1 MNGLISFSLRN
12 PRAITVLMLTIVIA
26 GAVALALI
34 PADILPVYR
43 SPAVQVLT
51 FYNGMPAASV
61 EADITSR
68 MERWTGQAAGTRRQ
82 ESRSII
88 GASIIR
94 NYYSDDTDPSS
105 ALTQVNSLSTAA
117 IPNLPPG
124 TLPPVILPF
133 DPTSATPVALVA
145 LNSRTQGESALYD
158 CGRYEVRNFIMASPG
173 ANAPVVYG
181 GKLRTILAYLD
192 RERMQARGLSPVDV
206 MEALDK
212 FNIFL
217 PAGDAKFG
225 WQDYALDSNSM
236 YELVD
241 RMGEIPIK
249 TDRAGKVVYLRD
261 VARPK
266 DTSLVQTNV
275 VRVDGRRQV
284 YIPVYRQ
291 QGASTLS
298 VVGNLR
304 DNLPDMQARLNTP
317 DVELKLV
324 MDQSVYVRSAIES
337 LAEEGV
343 LGAVLCSLVILVF
356 LGEWRMTAIAVMTIP
371 VAVLGAI
378 ACLFGMG
385 QTVNVMTLAG
395 LALAIGPLVDSAII
409 CLENTHRHLGL
420 GARPKEA
427 AFLGASEV
435 AMPELIASLCTL
447 LVLLPLA
454 LMPGLGA
461 FLFRPMFFA
470 VAFAMCIAYVLS
482 RTFVPARCA
491 AWLRGHAAHPVE
503 SHGYDYEHRN
513 EHGHDHGG
521 AIGRLFQRWESLIE
535 VGIRAYTRFLDVVLR
550 VRVAVIAGAFAT
562 LALVVVVFG
571 LNLRQ
576 EFFPEVDAGAFEI
589 YARTKSGTR
598 IEVTEGYIEAVETYV
613 KHKLG
618 DDLEIVISEIGLT
631 ADWSAA
637 FTQNAGPM
645 DAVLKVQ
652 LKPERSR
659 SAQEAVALLRTGFAD
674 DPEFERVLNEVYD
687 RRLHEDRPD
696 DQQPPNTAPSA
707 RRKWLT
713 PDTPPFVRNNLEFA
727 FDAGGMIRSAMNEG
741 RSTPINVRI
750 TAKNLPKARKVADR
764 ILAEVRAVSGV
775 VDARIL
781 QRLDYPQY
789 VIEVDQ
795 SKASS
800 LQLTQTDVMRNIVA
814 AFNSSVQFNK
824 RNFWIDPKS
833 HNQYYV
839 GVQYPEGDI
848 KDLDTLLNI
857 PITSADQ
864 RRSIPLRNVATVR
877 KTEVP
882 SEVVHTNLQPTI
894 DLTMGVQ
901 ARDLGHV
908 AADVH
913 EIVAKYGKQRTRTV
927 KFMGMQFEVNDDGW
941 TPFDPDSKEQKP
953 MEGSRLT
960 LSGEYQKMNA
970 TFRFQGMGMIGAII
984 LIYFLMVAL
993 FKSYLTPLVVLSA
1006 VPIGVTGVVLVL
1018 YFTGTALNVQSLLG
1032 VIFMVGIVVSNT
1044 VLLTD
1049 FAENLRK
1056 EQRLAPTEA
1065 IRRAAAIRVRPVVMT
1080 ALATFFALIP
1090 MSLGLARGSEA
1101 NVPLGRAVLGG
1112 LLAGLA
1118 TTLLVVPCVYSL
1130 LVPNKFDEADEPLPG
1145 EPGYKPGAPVT
1156 HPHAEEIAA
1165 GDAPVV

>member
-1 MNGLISFSLRN
+1 MNGLIVFSLRN
-12 PRAITVLMLTIVIA
+12 PRAITVLMLTIVIG
-26 GAVALALI
+26 GAVVLGAVPGKKSII

-51 FYNGMPAASV
+51 FYNGMPATSV

-68 MERWTGQAAGTRRQ
+68 MERWTGQAAGTQRQ

-94 NYYSDDTDPSS
+94 NYYSDDTEPAA
-105 ALTQVNSLSTAA
+105 ALTQVNSLATAA

-124 TLPPVILPF
+124 TLPPVILPY

-145 LNSRTQGESALYD
+145 LNSRTQSEAALYD
-158 CGRYEVRNFIMASPG
+158 CGRYEVRNMIMASKG

-181 GKLRTILAYLD
+181 GRLRTILALLD
-192 RERMQARGLSPVDV
+192 REKMQARNLSPLDV
-206 MEALDK
+206 MNALDRY
-212 FNIFL
+212 NIFL

-236 YELVD
+236 YELVE
-241 RMGEIPIK
+241 RMGDIPIK
-249 TDRAGKVVYLRD
+249 ADAGGRMVYLRD
-261 VARPK
+261 VAQPR
-266 DTSLVQTNV
+266 DTALVQTNV

-291 QGASTLS
+291 QGASTLD
-298 VVGNLR
+298 VVGTLR
-304 DNLPDMQARLNTP
+304 DKLPDMKAKLTTP
-317 DVELKLV
+317 DVDLKLV
-324 MDQSVYVRSAIES
+324 MDQSVYVRKAIES

-378 ACLFGMG
+378 ACLYGLD
-385 QTVNVMTLAG
+385 QSINVMTLAG

-420 GARPKEA
+420 GAKPKEA

-454 LMPGLGA
+454 LMPGLGK

-470 VAFAMCIAYVLS
+470 VALAMTIAYVLS

-491 AWLRGHAAHPVE
+491 AWLRGHSHTAAPVE
-503 SHGYDYEHRN
+503 SHAFDYEHRN
-513 EHGHDHGG
+513 EHEHRPLKGSL
-521 AIGRLFQRWESLIE
+521 IGRAFEKWESVLDA
-535 VGIRAYTRFLDVVLR
+535 GIRAYTRLLAVVLT
-550 VRVAVIAGAFAT
+550 VRVQVIAAAFGT

-571 LNLRQ
+571 LNLRR

-598 IEVTEGYIEAVETYV
+598 IEVTEGYVEAVETYV
-613 KHKLG
+613 KQKLG
-618 DDLEIVISEIGLT
+618 DDLELVISEIGLT

-652 LKPERSR
+652 LKPEREK
-659 SAQEAVALLRTGFAD
+659 SAQESVELLRKGFES
-674 DPEFERVLNEVYD
+674 DPEFQQILNEVYE
-687 RRLHEDRPD
+687 RRLHAPPPKGGGSGAD
-696 DQQPPNTAPSA
+696 DHIPA
-707 RRKWLT
+707 
-713 PDTPPFVRNNLEFA
+713 DTPAFARNNLEFA

-750 TAKNLPKARKVADR
+750 TGKRLGKARKVADR
-764 ILAEVRAVSGV
+764 ILADVRAIDGV

-789 VIEVDQ
+789 VIQVDQ

-800 LQLTQTDVMRNIVA
+800 LGLTQTDVMRNIVS

-824 RNFWIDPKS
+824 HNFWIDPKS

-848 KDLDTLLNI
+848 KDLETLLNV
-857 PITSADQ
+857 PITSPNQ
-864 RRSIPLRNVATVR
+864 HRSIPLRNVASVR
-877 KTEVP
+877 RTEVP
-882 SEVVHTNLQPTI
+882 SEVVHTDLQPTI
-894 DLTMGVQ
+894 DLTMGVHG
-901 ARDLGHV
+901 RDLGHV
-908 AADVH
+908 AADV
-913 EIVAKYGKQRTRTV
+913 ERAVAKYGQERPD
-927 KFMGMQFEVNDDGW
+927 GGW
-941 TPFDPDSKEQKP
+941 TPFDPDNGEKKP
-953 MEGSRLT
+953 MEGAKIA
-960 LSGEYQKMNA
+960 LSGEYQKMND
-970 TFRFQGMGMIGAII
+970 TFRFQALGMAGAVV

-993 FKSYLTPLVVLSA
+993 FRSYLTPLVVLSA
-1006 VPIGVTGVVLVL
+1006 VPIGVVGVVLVL

-1056 EQRLAPTEA
+1056 SERLTPTEA

-1118 TTLLVVPCVYSL
+1118 TTL
-1130 LVPNKFDEADEPLPG
+1130 
-1145 EPGYKPGAPVT
+1145 
-1156 HPHAEEIAA
+1156 
-1165 GDAPVV
+1165 

>member
-12 PRAITVLMLTIVIA
+12 PRAVTVLMLTIVIA
-26 GAVALALI
+26 GGVGLALI

-51 FYNGMPAASV
+51 FYNGMPATSV

-82 ESRSII
+82 ESRSVI

-94 NYYSDDTDPSS
+94 NYYSDDTDPSA
-105 ALTQVNSLSTAA
+105 ALTQVNSLATAA

-133 DPTSATPVALVA
+133 DPTSSTPVALVA
-145 LNSRTQGESALYD
+145 LNSGTQSEAKLYD

-181 GKLRTILAYLD
+181 GRLRTILALLD
-192 RERMQARGLSPVDV
+192 RDKMQARGLSPVDV
-206 MEALDK
+206 MTALDRY
-212 FNIFL
+212 NIFL

-225 WQDYALDSNSM
+225 WTDYALDSNSM
-236 YELVD
+236 YELVE
-241 RMGEIPIK
+241 RMGDIPVK
-249 TDRAGKVVYLRD
+249 TDATGRTIFLRD
-261 VARPK
+261 VAVPK
-266 DTSLVQTNV
+266 DTALMQTNV

-291 QGASTLS
+291 QGASTLG

-304 DNLPDMQARLNTP
+304 ANLPDMKARLTTP
-317 DVELKLV
+317 DVDLKLV
-324 MDQSVYVRSAIES
+324 MDQSIYVQSAIHS
-337 LAEEGV
+337 LAEEGI

-356 LGEWRMTAIAVMTIP
+356 LGEWRMTLIAVLTIP

-378 ACLFGMG
+378 ACLFGIG
-385 QTVNVMTLAG
+385 QSINVMTLAG

-470 VAFAMCIAYVLS
+470 VAFAMTIAYVLS

-491 AWLRGHAAHPVE
+491 AWLRGHGPAAPVE
-503 SHGYDYEHRN
+503 SHTFDYEHRN
-513 EHGHDHGG
+513 EHEHRPLK
-521 AIGRLFQRWESLIE
+521 ASLVGRAFERWESVLDA
-535 VGIRAYTRFLDVVLR
+535 GIAGYTRLLAVALR
-550 VRVAVIAGAFAT
+550 ARRVVIAAAFLT
-562 LALVVVVFG
+562 LAVVVAAFG
-571 LNLRQ
+571 LNLRR
-576 EFFPEVDAGAFEI
+576 EFFPEVDAGAFEM
-589 YARTKSGTR
+589 YVRTKSGTR
-598 IEVTEGYIEAVETYV
+598 IEVTEGYVEAVEKYT
-613 KHKLG
+613 KQKLG
-618 DDLEIVISEIGLT
+618 NDLELVISEIGLT

-652 LKPERSR
+652 LKPEREGT
-659 SAQEAVALLRTGFAD
+659 AQEAVARLRRGFAD
-674 DPEFERVLNEVYD
+674 DPEFAKILTRVYGDRLRAQSDEER
-687 RRLHEDRPD
+687 
-696 DQQPPNTAPSA
+696 
-707 RRKWLT
+707 LT

-741 RSTPINVRI
+741 KSTPINVRI
-750 TAKNLPKARKVADR
+750 TAKNLYKARKVADR
-764 ILAEVRAVSGV
+764 ILADVRGIDGV

-789 VIEVDQ
+789 VIDVDRA
-795 SKASS
+795 KASG
-800 LQLTQTDVMRNIVA
+800 LGLTQSDVMQNIVS

-833 HNQYYV
+833 HNQYFV
-839 GVQYPEGDI
+839 GVQYAQGDI
-848 KDLDTLLNI
+848 KDLETLMDI
-857 PITSADQ
+857 PITSPVQ
-864 RRSIPLRNVATVR
+864 HKSIPLRNMAVVR
-877 KTEVP
+877 RAEVP
-882 SEVVHTNLQPTI
+882 AEVVHTNLQPTM
-894 DLTMGVQ
+894 DLTLGVQ
-901 ARDLGHV
+901 GRDLGHV
-908 AADVH
+908 ADEVYRV
-913 EIVAKYGKQRTRTV
+913 VAKYGKERED
-927 KFMGMQFEVNDDGW
+927 GGW
-941 TPFDPDSKEQKP
+941 TPYDPDAGGEKP
-953 MEGSRLT
+953 MEGAKLT
-960 LSGEYQKMNA
+960 LSGEYQKMND
-970 TFRFQGMGMIGAII
+970 TFRFQALGMIGAVL

-993 FKSYLTPLVVLSA
+993 FKSYITPLVVLSA
-1006 VPIGVTGVVLVL
+1006 VPVGVTGVVLVL
-1018 YFTGTALNVQSLLG
+1018 FFTGTALNVQSLLG

-1056 EQRLAPTEA
+1056 SERLAPTEA

-1090 MSLGLARGSEA
+1090 MSLGLSQGSEA

-1112 LLAGLA
+1112 LLAGLV
-1118 TTLLVVPCVYSL
+1118 TTLFVVPCVYS
-1130 LVPNKFDEADEPLPG
+1130 
-1145 EPGYKPGAPVT
+1145 
-1156 HPHAEEIAA
+1156 
-1165 GDAPVV
+1165 